1 MSEIQKREHGS
12 IDMTQGSPTKLIVAF
27 SLPLLAGNVLQQM
40 YNMVDSMVVGKFVGT
55 GALAAVSTGFPII
68 FLLTSLFIGLAMG
81 ATIMIAQYIGAQDQT
96 SVAETVNTI
105 YSSMMI
111 IFIPL
116 TVLGLLVTT
125 PLLHLIR
132 VPADVMP
139 EARTYCL
146 VVFAGLIGG
155 LGYNVNTGI
164 MQGLGDSKTPL
175 MFLAIACVINIVLD
189 LAFVL
194 ILPWGVFGV
203 ALATI
208 IAQGCSWIFGIFYIN
223 KKYSFLHINLLS
235 IRIDKRL
242 LKQVVRLGVPSG
254 IQQCQFSIAI
264 MFMQA
269 LVNSFDTTFIAGFG
283 AANKIDSFAFMPIQS
298 FSTAI
303 TTYVGQNIGAGR
315 LDRVKKGVNSTLIL
329 SIVTCIAITAVV
341 LPLSRPMLSLFDSTP
356 AVLDVGQAYL
366 FRVLGP
372 MFILAVQFTLSSTL
386 RGAGAAVVPM
396 VTAIISL
403 WAARVPFAYLLA
415 YTLGPNE
422 MFWSYAIGWTLG
434 LSITLVVYL
443 RGKWKD
449 KCVVAQSAV

>member
-1 MSEIQKREHGS
+1 MSELQKREQGS

-40 YNMVDSMVVGKFVGT
+40 YNMVDSMVVGKFVGKT
-55 GALAAVSTGFPII
+55 ALAAVSTGFPII

-81 ATIMIAQYIGAQDQT
+81 ATIMIAQYIGAQDQK

-105 YSSMMI
+105 YSAMMI

-116 TVLGLLVTT
+116 SLIGLLATG
-125 PLLHLIR
+125 PLLALIR
-132 VPADVMP
+132 VPAAVMP
-139 EARTYCL
+139 EAKIYCY
-146 VVFAGLIGG
+146 VVFGGLIGG

-175 MFLAIACVINIVLD
+175 IFLSIACVINIILD
-189 LAFVL
+189 LLFVL
-194 ILPWGVFGV
+194 VLPWGVFGV

-208 IAQGCSWIFGIFYIN
+208 IAQSCSWVFGIFYIN
-223 KKYSFLHINLLS
+223 KKYSFLHIKLCS
-235 IRIDKRL
+235 IRIDKKL
-242 LKQVVRLGVPSG
+242 LGQVVRLGVPSG
-254 IQQCQFSIAI
+254 IQQCQFSVAI

-269 LVNSFDTTFIAGFG
+269 LVNGFGTDFSAGFG

-298 FSTAI
+298 FSTAV

-329 SIVTCIAITAVV
+329 SIVTCIIITAIV
-341 LPLSRPMLSLFDSTP
+341 LPLSRPMLSLFNDDP

-366 FRVLGP
+366 YRVLGP

-396 VTAIISL
+396 VSAIVAL

-422 MFWSYAIGWTLG
+422 MFWSYAIGWTIG
-434 LSITLVVYL
+434 LIITAIVYL
-443 RGKWKD
+443 RGRWKD
-449 KCVVAQSAV
+449 KCVVNQPLL